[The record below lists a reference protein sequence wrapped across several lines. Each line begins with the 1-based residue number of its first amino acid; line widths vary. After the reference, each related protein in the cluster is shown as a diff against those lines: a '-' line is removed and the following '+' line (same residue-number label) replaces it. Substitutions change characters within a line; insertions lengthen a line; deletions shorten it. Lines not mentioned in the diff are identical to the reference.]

1 MLIPTR
7 RRTWNPRGRTPI
19 VRYNY
24 KHDRISAIAALTVA
38 ARRARLGLYVQLRQ
52 DNFKAVQVA
61 RFLRLLLAHVRG
73 HVILLWDG
81 GQIHKGPAINA
92 VRDAFPR
99 LHLERFPAYA
109 PELNPV
115 EQVWNDFKRHTGN
128 SLLRGKQDIR
138 LSLHGSARR
147 ARRNPDRLRS
157 FVLAS
162 DLPSAPWQ

>member
-7 RRTWNPRGRTPI
+7 RRTWGLKGCPPM

-38 ARRARLGLYVQLRQ
+38 AKRARMGLYLQFRQ
-52 DNFKAVQVA
+52 DNFNAVQVA
-61 RFLRLLLAHVRG
+61 KFLRLLLRHLRG

-81 GQIHKGPAINA
+81 GSIHKGPVINA
-92 VRDAFPR
+92 VRDAYPR

-109 PELNPV
+109 PELNPA
-115 EQVWNDFKRHTGN
+115 EQVWNDFKRHSAN
-128 SLLRGKQDIR
+128 SLFRNKQDIR
-138 LSLHGSARR
+138 LNLHASARR
-147 ARRNPDRLRS
+147 VRRSGDKLRS

>member
-24 KHDRISAIAALTVA
+24 KHERISAIAALTVA
-38 ARRARLGLYVQLRQ
+38 PRRARLGLYVQLRQ
-52 DNFKAVQVA
+52 DNFKAMQVA
-61 RFLRLLLAHVRG
+61 RFLRLLLAHLRE

>member
-38 ARRARLGLYVQLRQ
+38 AKRARMGLYVQLRQ
-52 DNFKAVQVA
+52 DNFKAVHGA
-61 RFLRLLLAHVRG
+61 KFLRLLLKHLRG
-73 HVILLWDG
+73 QVILLWDG
-81 GQIHKGPAINA
+81 GQIHKGPAITA

-115 EQVWNDFKRHTGN
+115 EHVWNDFKRHTGN
-128 SLLRGKQDIR
+128 SILRGKQDIR
-138 LSLHGSARR
+138 LSVHGSARR
-147 ARRNPDRLRS
+147 VRRSPDKLRS

-162 DLPSAPWQ
+162 DLPSAPWP

>member
-7 RRTWNPRGRTPI
+7 RRTWSPRGCTPI

-38 ARRARLGLYVQLRQ
+38 ARRARLGLYIQLRQ
-52 DNFKAVQVA
+52 DNFKAVHVA
-61 RFLRLLLAHVRG
+61 RFLRLLLRHMRG

-81 GQIHKGPAINA
+81 GQIHKGPAIDA

-99 LHLERFPAYA
+99 LHLERFPGYA

-115 EQVWNDFKRHTGN
+115 EQVWNDFKRQTGN
-128 SLLRGKQDIR
+128 SILRDKQDIR
-138 LSLHGSARR
+138 LRLHGSARR
-147 ARRNPDRLRS
+147 VRRSPDKLCS

-162 DLPSAPWQ
+162 DLPSAPWR

>member
-7 RRTWNPRGRTPI
+7 RRTWNPKGHTPI

-38 ARRARLGLYVQLRQ
+38 ARRARMGLYVQFRQ
-52 DNFKAVQVA
+52 DNFKAVHVA
-61 RFLRLLLAHVRG
+61 KFLRMLLKHLRG
-73 HVILLWDG
+73 QLILLWDG
-81 GQIHKGPAINA
+81 GRIHKGPAIHA
-92 VRDAFPR
+92 VRDGFPR
-99 LHLERFPAYA
+99 LHLERFPGYA

-128 SLLRGKQDIR
+128 SILRGKQDIR
-138 LSLHGSARR
+138 LSLHGSTRR
-147 ARRNPDRLRS
+147 VRRSPDKLRS

-162 DLPSAPWQ
+162 HLPSAPWE

>member
-24 KHDRISAIAALTVA
+24 KHDRISAIAALTVT
-38 ARRARLGLYVQLRQ
+38 ARRARLGLYLQLRQ
-52 DNFKAVQVA
+52 HNFKAVQVA
-61 RFLRLLLAHVRG
+61 KFLRLLLTHVRG

-81 GQIHKGPAINA
+81 GQIHKGPALNA
-92 VRDAFPR
+92 VCDAFPR

-115 EQVWNDFKRHTGN
+115 EQIWNDFKRHTGN
-128 SLLRGKQDIR
+128 RLLRGKQDLR

-147 ARRNPDRLRS
+147 VRRNPDKLRS
-157 FVLAS
+157 FVLGS

>member
-7 RRTWNPRGRTPI
+7 RRTCNPRGRTPI

-52 DNFKAVQVA
+52 DNFKAVPVA
-61 RFLRLLLAHVRG
+61 KFLRLLLAHLRG

-81 GQIHKGPAINA
+81 GQIHKGPVINA

-147 ARRNPDRLRS
+147 VRRNPDRLRS

>member
-61 RFLRLLLAHVRG
+61 RFLRLLLAHLRG

-128 SLLRGKQDIR
+128 SLLRDKQDIR

-147 ARRNPDRLRS
+147 VRRNPDRLRS

>member
-7 RRTWNPRGRTPI
+7 RRTWNPRGQTPV
-19 VRYNY
+19 VRYHY

-38 ARRARLGLYVQLRQ
+38 SRRARMGLYAQFRQ

-61 RFLRLLLAHVRG
+61 KFLRLLLKHLRG
-73 HVILLWDG
+73 QVILLWDG
-81 GQIHKGPAINA
+81 GRIHKGPAIDA

-99 LHLERFPAYA
+99 LHLERFPGYA

-115 EQVWNDFKRHTGN
+115 EQIWNDFKRHSGN
-128 SLLRGKQDIR
+128 SILRRKQDIR
-138 LSLHGSARR
+138 LSLHGNTRR
-147 ARRNPDRLRS
+147 VRRSPDKLRS

>member
-7 RRTWNPRGRTPI
+7 RRTWSPRGRTPI

-24 KHDRISAIAALTVA
+24 KHDRISTIAALTVA
-38 ARRARLGLYVQLRQ
+38 AKRARLGLYVQLRQ
-52 DNFKAVQVA
+52 DNFKAVHVA
-61 RFLRLLLAHVRG
+61 KFLRLLLTHLRG
-73 HVILLWDG
+73 QVILLWDG
-81 GQIHKGPAINA
+81 GQIHKGPVINA

-128 SLLRGKQDIR
+128 SLHRGKQDIR

-147 ARRNPDRLRS
+147 VRRHPGRLRS

>member
-7 RRTWNPRGRTPI
+7 RRTWGPRGCTPI

-38 ARRARLGLYVQLRQ
+38 ARRARLGLYLQLRQ
-52 DNFKAVQVA
+52 DNFKAVHVA
-61 RFLRLLLAHVRG
+61 RFLRLLLKHLRG

-81 GQIHKGPAINA
+81 GQIHKGPAIGA

-99 LHLERFPAYA
+99 LHLERFPGYA

-128 SLLRGKQDIR
+128 SILRGKQDIR
-138 LSLHGSARR
+138 LHLHGSARR
-147 ARRNPDRLRS
+147 VRRSPDTLRS